1 MEFSVN
7 IAREEVLRR
16 PMITDPLTIRNYQ
29 KITDSLVDMW
39 QKGYSRD
46 ELRLFVDGFVA
57 ALRVNQSLDVPLI
70 HRLESEAVR
79 FLYEPSN
86 FIEPSE
92 PQPEVSTY

>member
-1 MEFSVN
+1 MS
-7 IAREEVLRR
+7 
-16 PMITDPLTIRNYQ
+16 
-29 KITDSLVDMW
+29 

-46 ELRLFVDGFVA
+46 ELRLFIDGFVT
-57 ALRVNQSLDVPLI
+57 ALRLNNSLDVTLI

-86 FIEPSE
+86 FTDPFDPQ